1 MRLSLLL
8 LLVFYSLCS
17 FSLPPQNDELRDA
30 ITLNSV
36 INFCSDDAAFSN
48 VDATESAYRKGSFWP
63 STGKDIWYKF
73 TAVRTDIS
81 ITVTGK
87 TSGSGS
93 NTLLSPLVAIYKFD
107 GTILTEMIGSM
118 TTSNNLTTAYK
129 GGLDVGSEYY
139 IRISADNDQT
149 GLFKLCINNYN
160 PPTRPGQDCSTASIL
175 CSKETFTERNI
186 SGPGDNN
193 REIAGTCLTTESNSA
208 WYKWTADDN
217 GTLTFTITPSSN
229 TDDIDW
235 VLYDLGPNGDC
246 SKIIP
251 ANAIRCAAGNGVNCS
266 PSYYITGLNMTST
279 DLSEASSCPPGQDG
293 WLKYV
298 DMIQGHNYALFIDNF
313 SSGNNDF
320 TVAFGGTAEF
330 KGPTTEI
337 LATKNNVCSPN
348 QSFTFLAGAVNNRT
362 LEWNFGAGASLAQSA
377 LPGPHE
383 ITYSTEGPKSISLTA
398 TNDVGCTVTTYY
410 NLYVSTTPEKPVITA
425 SKTKLCP
432 GDILILSTTPIA
444 NAVYNWSGP
453 GGFLSNEQNPEIPVT
468 GPENSGDYKLIIKTG
483 DCESEPASLN
493 IPSIFKTPLA
503 AFETDPVLQAKYGAP
518 VLVNFINLSQDA
530 NAFLWNF
537 GDGNTST
544 EKSPQHT
551 YTTPGSY
558 DIVLTASNQNDC
570 TNMVTQGKIVV
581 LKDASI
587 SIPGVFSPNGDGIN
601 DQFQVGI
608 VNLKSYFITIV
619 NRWGAKV
626 FQNSNI
632 LSNWDG
638 KFKNEDLPVGVYY
651 YVINARDIT
660 NKNIRLTGSIM
671 LIR

>member
-1 MRLSLLL
+1 MRLSILLL
-8 LLVFYSLCS
+8 LIFYSLWPIS
-17 FSLPPQNDELRDA
+17 SPPQNDEVRDA

-36 INFCSDDAAFSN
+36 INYCSDDGAFSN
-48 VDATESAYRKGSFWP
+48 IDATESTYRKGSFWP

-81 ITVTGK
+81 ISVTGK
-87 TSGSGS
+87 ASGSGI
-93 NTLLSPLVAIYKFD
+93 NTLLLPLVAIYTFD
-107 GTILTEMIGSM
+107 GTVLTEMIGSM

-129 GGLDVGSEYY
+129 GGLNVGSEYY
-139 IRISADNDQT
+139 IRISADNNQT

-160 PPTRPGQDCSTASIL
+160 PPSRPGQDCSTASIL

-193 REIAGTCLTTESNSA
+193 REIAGTCLTIESNSA

-246 SKIIP
+246 SQIVP
-251 ANAIRCAAGNGVNCS
+251 ANAIRCAAGNGINCS
-266 PSYYITGLNMTST
+266 PRYYITGLNMTST
-279 DLSEASSCPPGQDG
+279 DLSETSSCPPGQDG

-298 DMIQGHNYALFIDNF
+298 DMIQGHNYALLIDNF

-330 KGPTTEI
+330 KGPATEI
-337 LATKNNVCSPN
+337 LVTKNNQCNPN
-348 QSFTFLAGAVNNRT
+348 QSFTFLAGAINNRI
-362 LEWNFGAGASLAQSA
+362 LEWNFGENASIEQSTS
-377 LPGPHE
+377 PGPHE
-383 ITYSTEGPKSISLTA
+383 ITYSTEGPKNISLKA

-410 NLYVSTTPEKPVITA
+410 NLFVSNTPEKPVIIS
-425 SKTKLCP
+425 SKTKLCV
-432 GDILILSTTPIA
+432 GDVLALSTTALA
-444 NAVYNWSGP
+444 NGTYHWTGP
-453 GGFLSNEQNPEIPVT
+453 DNFLSSDQNPEIIIT
-468 GPENSGDYKLIIKTG
+468 GPENSGDYTLITKTG
-483 DCESEPASLN
+483 DCESEPTILT
-493 IPSIFKTPLA
+493 IPSIFKTPIA
-503 AFETDPVLQAKYGAP
+503 EFETDPILQAKYGAP
-518 VLVNFINLSQDA
+518 IAVNFINLSQEADS
-530 NAFLWNF
+530 FLWNF

-544 EKSPQHT
+544 EKSPLHT
-551 YTTPGSY
+551 YSIPGSY
-558 DIVLTASNQNDC
+558 DIILTASNENGC
-570 TNMVTQGKIVV
+570 SNVVTQGKIVV

-619 NRWGAKV
+619 NRWGIRV

-638 KFKNEDLPVGVYY
+638 KLRGEDLPVGVYY

-660 NKNIRLTGSIM
+660 NKSIRLSGSIT

>member
-1 MRLSLLL
+1 MRLSLFLL
-8 LLVFYSLCS
+8 LIFYTMRS
-17 FSLPPQNDELRDA
+17 FSLPPANDELRDA

-48 VDATESAYRKGSFWP
+48 VDATESPYRKGSFWP

-81 ITVTGK
+81 ISVTGK

-93 NTLLSPLVAIYKFD
+93 NTLLSPLVAIYQFD
-107 GTILTEMIGSM
+107 GTVLTEMIGSM

-246 SKIIP
+246 SKIVP

-266 PSYYITGLNMTST
+266 PRYYITGLNMTST

-298 DMIQGHNYALFIDNF
+298 DMIQGHNYALMIDNF

-330 KGPTTEI
+330 KGPTTDI
-337 LATKNNVCSPN
+337 LVTKNNVCSPT

-362 LEWNFGAGASLAQSA
+362 LEWNFGERASIEQSIS
-377 LPGPHE
+377 PGPHE
-383 ITYSTEGPKSISLTA
+383 ITYSTEGPKNISLKA
-398 TNDVGCTVTTYY
+398 TNDVGCSVTTYY
-410 NLYVSTTPEKPVITA
+410 NLFVSTTPEKPVITA

-432 GDILILSTTPIA
+432 GDVLALSTT
-444 NAVYNWSGP
+444 AVTTGTYHWTGP
-453 GGFLSNEQNPEIPVT
+453 NNFLSSDQNPEIVIT
-468 GPENSGDYKLIIKTG
+468 GPENSGEYTLTIKTG
-483 DCESEPASLN
+483 DCESEPAILT
-493 IPSIFKTPLA
+493 IPPIFKTPVA
-503 AFETDPVLQAKYGAP
+503 AFETDPILQAKYGAP
-518 VLVNFINLSQDA
+518 IPVNFINLSQDA
-530 NAFLWNF
+530 DTFLWNF
-537 GDGNTST
+537 GDGNRST

-558 DIVLTASNQNDC
+558 DITLTASNQNEC
-570 TNMVTQGKIVV
+570 TNRVTQGKIVV

-619 NRWGAKV
+619 NRWGRKV
-626 FQNSNI
+626 FQNSSI

-638 KFKNEDLPVGVYY
+638 KLRGEDLPVGVYY

-660 NKNIRLTGSIM
+660 NKNIRLTGSIT